1 MSFSFISFL
10 LILFLAGSHEQSN
23 EENIELH
30 VVSYEEFEA
39 FVNATSYVTDA
50 ETYGW
55 SFLQKDVYN
64 FEIVEGA
71 NWRKPDGENTPSSK
85 YLPVTQV
92 SYNDAIAYCE
102 WSDTELPTYEK
113 YWELIK
119 SDKRTIVTNDKPITT
134 VNEANVLGNVWEIT
148 ATTIGDSTRLAGG
161 SLFCSV
167 NTCHGTSKDR
177 KQFIDKQTGNIHI
190 GFAVIRS
197 SQHCNKE

>member
-1 MSFSFISFL
+1 MYYTFL
-10 LILFLAGSHEQSN
+10 SYFLILSLAGSQEQSN
-23 EENIELH
+23 EENFELH

-39 FVNATSYVTDA
+39 FVNATGYVTDA
-50 ETYGW
+50 EKYGW
-55 SFLQKDVYN
+55 SFVQKDVFT
-64 FEIVEGA
+64 FEVVDGA
-71 NWRKPDGENTPSSK
+71 NWRKPDGEDTPSSK

-102 WSDTELPTYEK
+102 WSNTEVPTYER

-119 SDKRTIVTNDKPITT
+119 SDKRAIVTNNNKPIST
-134 VNEANVLGNVWEIT
+134 VSEANVLGNVWEIT

-177 KQFIDKQTGNIHI
+177 EQFIDKQTGNIHI

-197 SQHCNKE
+197 SQH

>member
-1 MSFSFISFL
+1 MYYTFL
-10 LILFLAGSHEQSN
+10 SYFLILSLAGSQEQSN
-23 EENIELH
+23 EENFELH

-39 FVNATSYVTDA
+39 FVNATGYVTDA
-50 ETYGW
+50 EKYGW
-55 SFLQKDVYN
+55 SFVQQDVYK
-64 FEIVEGA
+64 FEVVEGA
-71 NWRKPDGENTPSSK
+71 NWRKPNGKHTPSSK

-102 WSDTELPTYEK
+102 WSNTKVPNYEE

-119 SDKRTIVTNDKPITT
+119 SDKRAIVTNNNKPIST

-148 ATTIGDSTRLAGG
+148 ATTVGDSTRLAGG

-177 KQFIDKQTGNIHI
+177 EQFIDKQTGNIHI
-190 GFAVIRS
+190 GFAVIRNS
-197 SQHCNKE
+197 HH